1 MVVNDLT
8 GSGRNHEEAGAVG
21 YVVPDQPA
29 RPVMRAPDQRPH
41 PEGVRPRPLGWVIF
55 ALALG
60 GFGIGTTEF
69 VSMGLLPTIAGALG
83 VTEPTAGHL
92 VSMYALGVVVGAPVI
107 AALTA
112 RMSRRTLL
120 IVLMAAF
127 TLGNLTTVLAPSYP
141 LLLAARFVAGLPH
154 GAYFGVAAIVAAHLA
169 GPRNRAKAVGMTMLG
184 LSVANVAGVP
194 LATWLGDTFGWR
206 AAYVVVVAVGVLTLL
221 ALLRTLPPLTDMRV
235 TNPLTELG
243 ALRRSQVWFT
253 LFIGIVG
260 NGGLFAFYTYLN
272 STLTSLT
279 GVGSGAVPWALML
292 FGLGMVAGNI
302 VGGAVAD
309 RNVTAGIAGGLGA
322 MVAVLIAFAVCAQ
335 VAWAAFALTFLVGM
349 AGASMIPAL
358 QTRLM
363 DVADDAQ
370 TLAASMNHSAL
381 NVANAIGAWIGGVVV
396 AAGLGYRAPSL
407 FGAGLA
413 AGGLLILVLAVV
425 ARRGAPA
432 TTVAV
437 RT

>member
-1 MVVNDLT
+1 
-8 GSGRNHEEAGAVG
+8 
-21 YVVPDQPA
+21 
-29 RPVMRAPDQRPH
+29 
-41 PEGVRPRPLGWVIF
+41 
-55 ALALG
+55 
-60 GFGIGTTEF
+60 
-69 VSMGLLPTIAGALG
+69 
-83 VTEPTAGHL
+83 
-92 VSMYALGVVVGAPVI
+92 
-107 AALTA
+107 
-112 RMSRRTLL
+112 
-120 IVLMAAF
+120 
-127 TLGNLTTVLAPSYP
+127 
-141 LLLAARFVAGLPH
+141 
-154 GAYFGVAAIVAAHLA
+154 
-169 GPRNRAKAVGMTMLG
+169 
-184 LSVANVAGVP
+184 
-194 LATWLGDTFGWR
+194 
-206 AAYVVVVAVGVLTLL
+206 

-253 LFIGIVG
+253 LFTGIVG

-322 MVAVLIAFAVCAQ
+322 MVAVLIGFAVCAQ
-335 VAWAAFALTFLVGM
+335 VAWAALALTFLVGL

-407 FGAGLA
+407 FGAALA
-413 AGGLLILVLAVV
+413 AGGLLILVLAVLV
-425 ARRGAPA
+425 RRGAPA
-432 TTVAV
+432 TAVETVAV